1 MSAAGERSFEMK
13 MFGRGL
19 LGVVWVGLAVL
30 GPVTVQAQR
39 MKEVPVVAAPVPE
52 TDPVLT
58 QQGLIKL
65 VRLSPTL
72 VEVLERDPSLLADE
86 AYVGRVNPELAQYVV
101 AHPEVVRNPDFY
113 LFTELDREH
122 NRHFDVLQRKIWPNE
137 GGPRRVET
145 PGDEAMRS
153 IVPFLVFVC
162 VLIAVLWLIYVLLQN
177 RRWTRASRL
186 QVEAHT
192 KLMDRF
198 GSNQELL
205 AYMQSEAGRRF
216 LEAAPIPMDI
226 EAGQRLPNVVSRVLL
241 SLQVGVVLGLLG
253 FGLLFLR
260 RALPDLGAPLLVI
273 GTVFLMPGLGFV
285 VSAVITWVLAGKL
298 GLMPGV
304 EPGSRQ

>member
-1 MSAAGERSFEMK
+1 MQ
-13 MFGRGL
+13 L
-19 LGVVWVGLAVL
+19 
-30 GPVTVQAQR
+30 
-39 MKEVPVVAAPVPE
+39 
-52 TDPVLT
+52 
-58 QQGLIKL
+58 
-65 VRLSPTL
+65 
-72 VEVLERDPSLLADE
+72 
-86 AYVGRVNPELAQYVV
+86 
-101 AHPEVVRNPDFY
+101 
-113 LFTELDREH
+113 
-122 NRHFDVLQRKIWPNE
+122 
-137 GGPRRVET
+137 
-145 PGDEAMRS
+145 
-153 IVPFLVFVC
+153 IVPYLVFVC
-162 VLIAVLWLIYVLLQN
+162 VLAAVLWLIYVLLQN

-260 RALPDLGAPLLVI
+260 RALPHEGAPLLVI

>member
-1 MSAAGERSFEMK
+1 MK

-19 LGVVWVGLAVL
+19 LGVVWVGLAAL

-39 MKEVPVVAAPVPE
+39 VKEASVVAAQAAVVPE
-52 TDPVLT
+52 TDPVVT

-101 AHPEVVRNPDFY
+101 AHPEVARNPDFY

-137 GGPRRVET
+137 GGPQREESPGERV
-145 PGDEAMRS
+145 MQL
-153 IVPFLVFVC
+153 IVPYLVFVC
-162 VLIAVLWLIYVLLQN
+162 VLAAVLWLIYVLLQN

-260 RALPDLGAPLLVI
+260 RALPHEGAPLLVI

>member
-1 MSAAGERSFEMK
+1 MK

-19 LGVVWVGLAVL
+19 LVVVWMGVVAL

-39 MKEVPVVAAPVPE
+39 VKEAPAAAAQAAATQE
-52 TDPVLT
+52 TDPVVT

-101 AHPEVVRNPDFY
+101 THPEVTRNPDFY
-113 LFTELDREH
+113 LFTELDRQH
-122 NRHFDVLQRKIWPNE
+122 NRHYDVLQRKMWPNE
-137 GGPRRVET
+137 DGPRREQS
-145 PGDEAMRS
+145 PEERALQL
-153 IVPFLVFVC
+153 IVPYLVFVC
-162 VLIAVLWLIYVLLQN
+162 VLAAVLWLIYVLLQN

-260 RALPDLGAPLLVI
+260 RALPHEGAPLLVI

>member
-1 MSAAGERSFEMK
+1 MK

-19 LGVVWVGLAVL
+19 LVVVWMGVVAL

-39 MKEVPVVAAPVPE
+39 VKEAPAVAAQAVAPE
-52 TDPVLT
+52 TDPVMT

-101 AHPEVVRNPDFY
+101 AHPEVARNPDFY

-137 GGPRRVET
+137 GGPRREESPEERV
-145 PGDEAMRS
+145 MQL
-153 IVPFLVFVC
+153 IVPYLVFVC
-162 VLIAVLWLIYVLLQN
+162 VLAAVLWLIYVLLQN

-260 RALPDLGAPLLVI
+260 RALPHEGAPLLVI

>member
-1 MSAAGERSFEMK
+1 MK

-19 LGVVWVGLAVL
+19 LGVVWVGLAAL

-39 MKEVPVVAAPVPE
+39 VKEAPAGVAQAAAVPE
-52 TDPVLT
+52 TDPVVT

-72 VEVLERDPSLLADE
+72 VEVLERDPSLLGDE

-101 AHPEVVRNPDFY
+101 AHPEVARNPDFY
-113 LFTELDREH
+113 LFTELDRSH
-122 NRHFDVLQRKIWPNE
+122 ARHFDVLQRKMWPNE
-137 GGPRRVET
+137 DGSRRGET

-260 RALPDLGAPLLVI
+260 RALPHEGAPLLVI

>member
-1 MSAAGERSFEMK
+1 MK

-19 LGVVWVGLAVL
+19 LVVVWMGVVAL

-39 MKEVPVVAAPVPE
+39 VKEAPAVAAQAVAPE
-52 TDPVLT
+52 TDPVMT

-101 AHPEVVRNPDFY
+101 AHPEVARNPDFY

-137 GGPRRVET
+137 GGPRREESPEERV
-145 PGDEAMRS
+145 MQL
-153 IVPFLVFVC
+153 IVPYLVFVC
-162 VLIAVLWLIYVLLQN
+162 ALAAVLWLIYVLLQN

-260 RALPDLGAPLLVI
+260 RALPHEGAPLLVI

>member
-1 MSAAGERSFEMK
+1 MK

-19 LGVVWVGLAVL
+19 LGVVWVGVTVL
-30 GPVTVQAQR
+30 GPATVQAQR
-39 MKEVPVVAAPVPE
+39 VKEASVVAAQAAVVPE
-52 TDPVLT
+52 TDPVVT

-72 VEVLERDPSLLADE
+72 VEVLERDPSLLGDE

-101 AHPEVVRNPDFY
+101 AHPEVARNPDFY

-122 NRHFDVLQRKIWPNE
+122 NRHFDVLQRKMWPNE
-137 GGPRRVET
+137 GGPRREDT
-145 PGDEAMRS
+145 PGERVMQL
-153 IVPFLVFVC
+153 IVPYLVFVC
-162 VLIAVLWLIYVLLQN
+162 VLAAVLWLIYVLLQN

-186 QVEAHT
+186 QVEAHS

-260 RALPDLGAPLLVI
+260 RALPHEGAPLLVI

-285 VSAVITWVLAGKL
+285 VSAVITWVLAGRL

-304 EPGSRQ
+304 DTGSRQ